1 MPILP
6 LRGFGGSLLSFELFL
21 LEMHVIFHSQM
32 DKLVGFLCC
41 IIYLFLSFL
50 MLHLQHADT
59 ITEKL
64 DVILNLI
71 LVLFNLTVGRGLL
84 LH

>member
-1 MPILP
+1 
-6 LRGFGGSLLSFELFL
+6 
-21 LEMHVIFHSQM
+21 MHVVFHSQM
-32 DKLVGFLCC
+32 NELFSFLSG

-59 ITEKL
+59 ITEKIY
-64 DVILNLI
+64 VVLNLI
-71 LVLFNLTVGRGLL
+71 LVLFNLTIGRGLL